1 MKDLYM
7 QLNQS
12 QKIRLASFYHQ
23 KAYKTCMEERDY
35 FKARV
40 FYEKVLELDP
50 SDELAIFN
58 LDILKVIT

>member
-1 MKDLYM
+1 M
-7 QLNQS
+7 QLNRP

-23 KAYKTCMEERDY
+23 KAYKICMEETDY

-50 SDELAIFN
+50 SDELALFN
-58 LDILKVIT
+58 LDVLKVIT